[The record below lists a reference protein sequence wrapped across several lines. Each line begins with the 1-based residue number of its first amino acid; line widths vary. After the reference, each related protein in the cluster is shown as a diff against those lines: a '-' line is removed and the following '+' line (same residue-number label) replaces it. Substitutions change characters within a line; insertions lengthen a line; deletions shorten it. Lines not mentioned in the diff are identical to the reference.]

1 MTCVILLNILHPK
14 NKNQTTNP
22 EHNNRKQQKT
32 AKNNIKQPTTTKNN
46 QKQPI
51 AKNTKKQ
58 NPSYFPSTMTRQ
70 QKQFSKTWLTWIQ
83 KLKFGSAPPNTWFPI
98 GFF

>member
-1 MTCVILLNILHPK
+1 MTRVILLNILHPK

-22 EHNNRKQQKT
+22 EHNNGKQQKT
-32 AKNNIKQPTTTKNN
+32 ARNNIKQPTTTKNN

-51 AKNTKKQ
+51 AKNAKKQ
-58 NPSYFPSTMTRQ
+58 NPSYFPFTMARQ
-70 QKQFSKTWLTWIQ
+70 QKQLSKTWLTWIQ
-83 KLKFGSAPPNTWFPI
+83 KLKFGSVPPNTWFPI